1 MTGTSSSPVA
11 RTASHD
17 PRARRTRARLHAAV
31 LALSAERDPDT
42 VTMAEIA
49 ERAEVSRATVYLH
62 YKDRDDLL
70 LDAADSAMADLV
82 EAVRACRGTPGPDP
96 ADPTPPGHLV
106 TLFAHVARH
115 RPLYARML
123 GEDGSARCTARLQS
137 RLAEAWRS
145 GVRGEHEETGP
156 EATAAAH
163 FVGGGLVAL
172 IAHWSRGTLPGPAT
186 PADLAALAWSLL
198 GTRP

>member
-1 MTGTSSSPVA
+1 MPGTAPTPVS
-11 RTASHD
+11 RTTSDD

-31 LALSAERDPDT
+31 LALSTERDPDT
-42 VTMAEIA
+42 ITMAEIA

-70 LDAADSAMADLV
+70 LDAADSAMTDLV
-82 EAVRACRGTPGPDP
+82 EAVRACRGAPGPDP
-96 ADPTPPGHLV
+96 ADPAPPGHLV
-106 TLFAHVARH
+106 TLFTHVARH

-123 GEDGSARCTARLQS
+123 GEDGSARCAARLRS
-137 RLAEAWRS
+137 RLAEAWRCDA
-145 GVRGEHEETGP
+145 RREQAGP
-156 EATAAAH
+156 EAAARSH

-198 GTRP
+198 RAHS